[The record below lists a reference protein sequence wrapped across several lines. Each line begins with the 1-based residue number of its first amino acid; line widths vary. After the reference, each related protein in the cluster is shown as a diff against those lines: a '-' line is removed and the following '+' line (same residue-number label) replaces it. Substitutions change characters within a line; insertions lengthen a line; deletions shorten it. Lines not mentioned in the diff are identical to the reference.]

1 MRGEG
6 QLTIAIV
13 SCDYFHSLA
22 KHLEDPSS
30 KFHVQDAYSLRC
42 TPQVHGVAIDTIKFV
57 EGIITTE
64 MNSALD
70 NPVSFIYNIMHDLCS
85 GPNTHTHTP
94 IITPRTCASKG
105 YVIGRGVH
113 ILYIV
118 WTFFWNQSFISK
130 NTHFEMS
137 ILTQIGF
144 SSNLMASGTVQ
155 QLDKSSW
162 PSQIPIV
169 CRLGKGS
176 PTPETHIAPNH
187 TPTIADFVPKCL
199 NTPTL
204 LALAS
209 RAFGYC

>member
-1 MRGEG
+1 M
-6 QLTIAIV
+6 
-13 SCDYFHSLA
+13 
-22 KHLEDPSS
+22 
-30 KFHVQDAYSLRC
+30 
-42 TPQVHGVAIDTIKFV
+42 
-57 EGIITTE
+57 
-64 MNSALD
+64 
-70 NPVSFIYNIMHDLCS
+70 
-85 GPNTHTHTP
+85 
-94 IITPRTCASKG
+94 
-105 YVIGRGVH
+105 IGRGVGCPKIATRIRACALFWWDFELK
-113 ILYIV
+113 ILRMRGFSSRFLDNQPENCCIYIV

-176 PTPETHIAPNH
+176 PMPETHTAPNH
-187 TPTIADFVPKCL
+187 TPTIADFVPKWL

-204 LALAS
+204 D
-209 RAFGYC
+209 

>member
-1 MRGEG
+1 M
-6 QLTIAIV
+6 QAPCMQPI
-13 SCDYFHSLA
+13 
-22 KHLEDPSS
+22 
-30 KFHVQDAYSLRC
+30 
-42 TPQVHGVAIDTIKFV
+42 
-57 EGIITTE
+57 IITGDKR
-64 MNSALD
+64 L
-70 NPVSFIYNIMHDLCS
+70 VYCIF
-85 GPNTHTHTP
+85 
-94 IITPRTCASKG
+94 TPRAHARARG

-113 ILYIV
+113 IYIV

-176 PTPETHIAPNH
+176 PMPETHIAPNH
-187 TPTIADFVPKCL
+187 TPTIADTVPKWL

-204 LALAS
+204 LLGTS
-209 RAFGYC
+209 

>member
-1 MRGEG
+1 MQE
-6 QLTIAIV
+6 QVQWSVA
-13 SCDYFHSLA
+13 A
-22 KHLEDPSS
+22 PHL
-30 KFHVQDAYSLRC
+30 
-42 TPQVHGVAIDTIKFV
+42 DTF
-57 EGIITTE
+57 
-64 MNSALD
+64 
-70 NPVSFIYNIMHDLCS
+70 
-85 GPNTHTHTP
+85 
-94 IITPRTCASKG
+94 ITPRAHARARG

-113 ILYIV
+113 IYIV

-176 PTPETHIAPNH
+176 PMPETHIAPNH
-187 TPTIADFVPKCL
+187 TPTIADTVPKWL

-204 LALAS
+204 LLGTTS
-209 RAFGYC
+209 

>member
-1 MRGEG
+1 MTVTSPRN
-6 QLTIAIV
+6 
-13 SCDYFHSLA
+13 SLA
-22 KHLEDPSS
+22 HIVHSKKCLVSLMNKH
-30 KFHVQDAYSLRC
+30 V
-42 TPQVHGVAIDTIKFV
+42 
-57 EGIITTE
+57 
-64 MNSALD
+64 
-70 NPVSFIYNIMHDLCS
+70 
-85 GPNTHTHTP
+85 
-94 IITPRTCASKG
+94 ITPRAHARARG

-113 ILYIV
+113 IYIV

-176 PTPETHIAPNH
+176 PMPETHIAPNH
-187 TPTIADFVPKCL
+187 TPTIADTVPKWL

-204 LALAS
+204 LLGTTS
-209 RAFGYC
+209 

>member
-1 MRGEG
+1 MPVPLVQYIYIYRGLERVG
-6 QLTIAIV
+6 SWVSGGSVGRDQLAMAAKV
-13 SCDYFHSLA
+13 RRHWFNPCRLGSRGHLGADFSLLLYTDII
-22 KHLEDPSS
+22 KKRNHLE
-30 KFHVQDAYSLRC
+30 
-42 TPQVHGVAIDTIKFV
+42 I
-57 EGIITTE
+57 
-64 MNSALD
+64 
-70 NPVSFIYNIMHDLCS
+70 
-85 GPNTHTHTP
+85 
-94 IITPRTCASKG
+94 IITPRAHARARG

-113 ILYIV
+113 IYIV

-144 SSNLMASGTVQ
+144 SSNLMASGIVQ

-176 PTPETHIAPNH
+176 PMPETHIAPNH
-187 TPTIADFVPKCL
+187 TPTIADTVPKWL

-204 LALAS
+204 LLGTWHWLAS
-209 RAFGYC
+209 

>member
-1 MRGEG
+1 
-6 QLTIAIV
+6 
-13 SCDYFHSLA
+13 
-22 KHLEDPSS
+22 
-30 KFHVQDAYSLRC
+30 
-42 TPQVHGVAIDTIKFV
+42 
-57 EGIITTE
+57 
-64 MNSALD
+64 
-70 NPVSFIYNIMHDLCS
+70 MHA
-85 GPNTHTHTP
+85 
-94 IITPRTCASKG
+94 RARG

-113 ILYIV
+113 IYIV

-169 CRLGKGS
+169 CCLGKGS
-176 PTPETHIAPNH
+176 PMPETHIAPNH
-187 TPTIADFVPKCL
+187 TPTIADFVPKWL

-204 LALAS
+204 YTVLLG
-209 RAFGYC
+209 FG

>member
-1 MRGEG
+1 M
-6 QLTIAIV
+6 
-13 SCDYFHSLA
+13 
-22 KHLEDPSS
+22 
-30 KFHVQDAYSLRC
+30 
-42 TPQVHGVAIDTIKFV
+42 
-57 EGIITTE
+57 
-64 MNSALD
+64 
-70 NPVSFIYNIMHDLCS
+70 
-85 GPNTHTHTP
+85 
-94 IITPRTCASKG
+94 
-105 YVIGRGVH
+105 IGRGVH
-113 ILYIV
+113 IYIV

-176 PTPETHIAPNH
+176 PMPETHIAPNL
-187 TPTIADFVPKCL
+187 TPTIADFVPKWL

-204 LALAS
+204 LYYWDLAS
-209 RAFGYC
+209 LQLMQLLGR

>member
-1 MRGEG
+1 MCCESLCEVFFLNYPFSGNIP
-6 QLTIAIV
+6 TIARIF
-13 SCDYFHSLA
+13 SFTLA
-22 KHLEDPSS
+22 L
-30 KFHVQDAYSLRC
+30 
-42 TPQVHGVAIDTIKFV
+42 
-57 EGIITTE
+57 
-64 MNSALD
+64 
-70 NPVSFIYNIMHDLCS
+70 
-85 GPNTHTHTP
+85 
-94 IITPRTCASKG
+94 IITPRAHARARG

-113 ILYIV
+113 IYIV

-176 PTPETHIAPNH
+176 PIPETHIAPNH
-187 TPTIADFVPKCL
+187 TPTIADTVPKWL

-204 LALAS
+204 LL
-209 RAFGYC
+209 GTWH

>member
-1 MRGEG
+1 MR
-6 QLTIAIV
+6 TWCKAN
-13 SCDYFHSLA
+13 YPA
-22 KHLEDPSS
+22 R
-30 KFHVQDAYSLRC
+30 A
-42 TPQVHGVAIDTIKFV
+42 
-57 EGIITTE
+57 
-64 MNSALD
+64 
-70 NPVSFIYNIMHDLCS
+70 
-85 GPNTHTHTP
+85 
-94 IITPRTCASKG
+94 CASKG
-105 YVIGRGVH
+105 LCDRSWCP
-113 ILYIV
+113 YIIYCLD
-118 WTFFWNQSFISK
+118 FFWNQSFISK

-187 TPTIADFVPKCL
+187 TPTIADTVPKWL

-204 LALAS
+204 HNEICTALPQARKNLWAVS
-209 RAFGYC
+209 GTWAVLFHLCGFSIAEPRKNCGTVTVAD

>member
-1 MRGEG
+1 M
-6 QLTIAIV
+6 
-13 SCDYFHSLA
+13 F
-22 KHLEDPSS
+22 SS
-30 KFHVQDAYSLRC
+30 GKRVIRVRSD
-42 TPQVHGVAIDTIKFV
+42 DTDVFV
-57 EGIITTE
+57 
-64 MNSALD
+64 
-70 NPVSFIYNIMHDLCS
+70 
-85 GPNTHTHTP
+85 
-94 IITPRTCASKG
+94 TPRAHARARG

-113 ILYIV
+113 IYIV

-176 PTPETHIAPNH
+176 PMPETHIAPNH
-187 TPTIADFVPKCL
+187 TPTIADFVPKWL

-204 LALAS
+204 LYYWDLAS
-209 RAFGYC
+209 LQLMQLLGR

>member
-1 MRGEG
+1 M
-6 QLTIAIV
+6 LFLFT
-13 SCDYFHSLA
+13 
-22 KHLEDPSS
+22 
-30 KFHVQDAYSLRC
+30 LRA
-42 TPQVHGVAIDTIKFV
+42 HAR
-57 EGIITTE
+57 
-64 MNSALD
+64 A
-70 NPVSFIYNIMHDLCS
+70 
-85 GPNTHTHTP
+85 
-94 IITPRTCASKG
+94 RG

-113 ILYIV
+113 IYIV

-176 PTPETHIAPNH
+176 PMPETHIAPNH
-187 TPTIADFVPKCL
+187 TPTIADFVPKWYS
-199 NTPTL
+199 TVL
-204 LALAS
+204 LG
-209 RAFGYC
+209 FG